1 MILALCLATAIF
13 FEGRNQSVDG
23 QMAIAEVIINR
34 AADTQWPDT
43 ICGVVNQRK
52 QFSFTHD
59 GLSDDP
65 TKYIEPNAWRLA
77 QTIADEALAGRNMIG
92 LTSTYYHTT
101 AVHPYWVHGLQ
112 LDGQIGDHLFYSKE

>member
-23 QMAIAEVIINR
+23 QRAIAEVIMNR
-34 AADTQWPDT
+34 VADSQWPDT

-59 GLSDDP
+59 GMSDDP
-65 TKYIEPNAWRLA
+65 TQYIEPTAWRLA
-77 QTIADEALAGRNMIG
+77 QTIADETMAGIGMIG
-92 LTSTYYHTT
+92 LTSTHYHTT
-101 AVHPYWVHGLQ
+101 AVHPSWLHSLK
-112 LDGQIGDHLFYSKE
+112 LDGQIGDHLFYSK